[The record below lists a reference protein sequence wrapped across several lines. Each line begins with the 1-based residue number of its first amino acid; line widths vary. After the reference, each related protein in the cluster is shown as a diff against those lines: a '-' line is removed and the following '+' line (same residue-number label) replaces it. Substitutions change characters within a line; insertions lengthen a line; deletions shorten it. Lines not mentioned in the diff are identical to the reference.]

1 MLRVLIVGAGLTGS
15 LCACLLKRALQN
27 RVHIQV
33 WDKAR
38 GTGGRMSTS
47 RFSECVAADI
57 GAQYVTATEFYKK
70 KHHSLYE
77 ELISA
82 GVLVPM
88 SCSVEGL
95 QQKDQSEN
103 FISPKGISHIV
114 KHFLQQ
120 SEAEVQLQR
129 HVTSVSRR
137 GALWEVEF
145 SEGQSE
151 SFDAVVLTMP
161 VPQILQ
167 LRGDVSRLLSE
178 QQVALLSQV
187 QYSSRFALVLFFSK
201 NPGLGLDYGLKYVSD
216 NHCIRYISVE
226 HQKRG
231 TDLSDLGPSLV
242 VHTSVSFGSKYV
254 DSDPAHVQTLILD
267 ELQRLLPQLPQPISI
282 KTHKWRFSQVLT
294 SVPDCPG
301 HMTVLDQPLLLLGGD
316 AFTHSN
322 FDGCAESALSLLSSL
337 TQRLPP
343 SH

>member
-1 MLRVLIVGAGLTGS
+1 MWRVLIVGAGLTGS
-15 LCACLLKRALQN
+15 LCACLLRRALQN
-27 RVHIQV
+27 HVHIQV

-38 GTGGRMSTS
+38 GTGGRMTT
-47 RFSECVAADI
+47 RRIADCVGADI
-57 GAQYVTATEFYKK
+57 GAQYITATEFYRK

-88 SCSVEGL
+88 TCSVEGL
-95 QQKDQSEN
+95 QQKDNSHN
-103 FISPKGISHIV
+103 FVSPNGTGHIV

-120 SEAEVQLQR
+120 SEAEVQLLR

-137 GALWEVEF
+137 GAFWEVEF

-151 SFDAVVLTMP
+151 TFDAVVLTMP

-167 LRGDVSRLLSE
+167 LPGDVPNCLSE
-178 QQVALLSQV
+178 QQGALLSQV
-187 QYSSRFALVLFFSK
+187 QYSSRFALVVSFSK
-201 NPGLGLDYGLKYVSD
+201 DSALNLDYGLKYITDSQI
-216 NHCIRYISVE
+216 IRYLSVE

-231 TDLSDLGPSLV
+231 TELSDLGPSLV
-242 VHTSVSFGSKYV
+242 VHTSVPFGLKYLESHP
-254 DSDPAHVQTLILD
+254 DKVQPIIME

-301 HMTVLDQPLLLLGGD
+301 HMTVLDQPLLVLGGD

-322 FDGCAESALSLLSSL
+322 FDGCVESALSVLKEI
-337 TQRLPP
+337 TQRLTN
-343 SH
+343 